1 MLLKQSYCRAAFLK
15 EEIGR
20 EGGKRKERQKA
31 SKKRSEYG
39 WRRKDKR
46 DVSREEADENKRC
59 ISAYC
64 SSCDAGQCS
73 STEPVMSLM
82 QRGIKV
88 ILHKPPLSSL
98 HGHTQ
103 CRDNGAQTVSPLI
116 LSSCPSPSSL
126 LSTTFPTCT
135 GAVRA
140 RH

>member
-1 MLLKQSYCRAAFLK
+1 MLLKQSCCRAAFLK

-20 EGGKRKERQKA
+20 EGEKEKRDIKA
-31 SKKRSEYG
+31 SKKRSERG

-46 DVSREEADENKRC
+46 DVSREEAEENKRC

-88 ILHKPPLSSL
+88 ILH
-98 HGHTQ
+98 
-103 CRDNGAQTVSPLI
+103 
-116 LSSCPSPSSL
+116 
-126 LSTTFPTCT
+126 
-135 GAVRA
+135 
-140 RH
+140 